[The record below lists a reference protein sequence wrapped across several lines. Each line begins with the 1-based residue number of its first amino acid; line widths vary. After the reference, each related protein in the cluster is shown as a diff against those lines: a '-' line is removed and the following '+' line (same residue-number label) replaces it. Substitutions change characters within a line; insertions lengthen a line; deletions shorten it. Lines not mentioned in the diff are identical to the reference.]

1 MKHHTLNAFLTWA
14 EENNIQW
21 DKDAIEVREGKHGLG
36 IYAKKNLDAGYEAIQ
51 VPKSIVLSVEST
63 GIANLLEEEDIEGY
77 AGLTLACMYE
87 YSKGAESVW
96 SAYLALLAES
106 RPQMPSDLSEDARE
120 LLKKSEV
127 FGDIETDLKDMQEDY
142 DTVIVPFLEK
152 HPEVFSAEIKA
163 KFFSFEDFKTMTSHV
178 SSRAMDV
185 DNFHISALVPFA
197 DLVNHNSEPNSDY
210 LTHEEVCEVC
220 GAISCEHMDEDED
233 DEDEDDEAPELAA
246 DEDKK
251 KRTAAKKAES
261 ADDVDGDDDDED
273 DEDWEDDINDTCDI
287 VLDDDVKKGEEI
299 TRHYGPFPNK
309 IFLSKYGFAE
319 VDNEHDTVTVQI
331 EMVKKAAESIL
342 GDPALVEERTK
353 WFLETEDIFIG
364 EDDEDE
370 LEEEGCCDGDHDH
383 DHDHGHA
390 HAHKHEK
397 KDVEAGEAEAEE
409 SEDEDED
416 SDNEAEE
423 EDFPR
428 DIMEIMHDGSIDDR
442 LLMLLNV
449 LFMEKEQFA
458 KVEESVDAATE
469 YFNDIFLRRAIEED
483 LAADDEEDSDDE
495 EQPKPELKP
504 LDDAARR
511 VRKNVLEA
519 TLQVIR
525 LRADAYDVSDKT
537 TAEEDLE
544 LLNKAGLTGTLYYG
558 ALCVIGEKKVLQN
571 ALKTYTKFHAEL

>member
-1 MKHHTLNAFLTWA
+1 
-14 EENNIQW
+14 
-21 DKDAIEVREGKHGLG
+21 
-36 IYAKKNLDAGYEAIQ
+36 
-51 VPKSIVLSVEST
+51 
-63 GIANLLEEEDIEGY
+63 
-77 AGLTLACMYE
+77 
-87 YSKGAESVW
+87 
-96 SAYLALLAES
+96 
-106 RPQMPSDLSEDARE
+106 
-120 LLKKSEV
+120 
-127 FGDIETDLKDMQEDY
+127 
-142 DTVIVPFLEK
+142 
-152 HPEVFSAEIKA
+152 
-163 KFFSFEDFKTMTSHV
+163 
-178 SSRAMDV
+178 
-185 DNFHISALVPFA
+185 
-197 DLVNHNSEPNSDY
+197 
-210 LTHEEVCEVC
+210 
-220 GAISCEHMDEDED
+220 MDEDED

-251 KRTAAKKAES
+251 KRTAAKKAET
-261 ADDVDGDDDDED
+261 ADDVDGDDEDED

-319 VDNEHDTVTVQI
+319 ADNEHDTVTVQL

-342 GDPALVEERTK
+342 GNPALVEERTK
-353 WFLETEDIFIG
+353 WFLDTEDIFIG

-383 DHDHGHA
+383 DHAHHHHGHA

-397 KDVEAGEAEAEE
+397 KDIEAGEVEAEAEE
-409 SEDEDED
+409 SESEDED
-416 SDNEAEE
+416 SDDEAEAEE

-483 LAADDEEDSDDE
+483 LAADHEEDSDD

-504 LDDAARR
+504 LDDAGRR

-519 TLQVIR
+519 ILQVIR

-558 ALCVIGEKKVLQN
+558 ALCVIGEKKILQS
-571 ALKTYTKFHAEL
+571 ALKTYTKFLAEL

>member
-1 MKHHTLNAFLTWA
+1 MSLKHTLTAFLAWA
-14 EENNIQW
+14 EENNIHW
-21 DKDAIEVREGKHGLG
+21 DKDAIEIREGKHGLG

-77 AGLTLACMYE
+77 VGLTLACMYE
-87 YSKGAESVW
+87 YSKGSESVW
-96 SAYLALLAES
+96 FEYLALLAQS

-120 LLKKSEV
+120 MLKKSEV
-127 FGDIETDLKDMQEDY
+127 YGDIETDLNDMQEDY
-142 DTVIVPFLEK
+142 DTIVVPLLEK
-152 HPEVFSAEIKA
+152 HPEVFTAQARAE
-163 KFFSFEDFKTMTSHV
+163 FFTYEAFKYMTSHV

-197 DLVNHNSEPNSDY
+197 DLVNHHPEPNSDY

-220 GAISCEHMDEDED
+220 GAISCEHMDEDEED
-233 DEDEDDEAPELAA
+233 DEDDEEAPELAA
-246 DEDKK
+246 EDDKK
-251 KRTAAKKAES
+251 KRNAAKKAE
-261 ADDVDGDDDDED
+261 AADVDGEDDDEED

-319 VDNEHDTVTVQI
+319 IDNEHDTVTVQL
-331 EMVKKAAESIL
+331 EMVKKAAETIL
-342 GDPALVEERTK
+342 GDLALVEERTK

-370 LEEEGCCDGDHDH
+370 LEEGGCCGGDHDH
-383 DHDHGHA
+383 DHDHKH
-390 HAHKHEK
+390 HEHKHEK
-397 KDVEAGEAEAEE
+397 KDVEAGEAEPE
-409 SEDEDED
+409 SESDDEEDSDDEDEED
-416 SDNEAEE
+416 
-423 EDFPR
+423 DFPR

-458 KVEESVDAATE
+458 KVEASVDAATE

-483 LAADDEEDSDDE
+483 LAEDDEDDEE

-504 LDDAARR
+504 LDDAGRR
-511 VRKNVLEA
+511 VRRNVLEA
-519 TLQVIR
+519 ILQVIR

-537 TAEEDLE
+537 SAEEDLE
-544 LLNKAGLTGTLYYG
+544 LLNKAGLSGTLYYG

-571 ALKTYTKFHAEL
+571 ALTTYNKFLNAL

>member
-1 MKHHTLNAFLTWA
+1 MKHSIAAFLAWA
-14 EENNIQW
+14 EENNILW
-21 DKDAIEVREGKHGLG
+21 DKDAIEIREGKHGLG
-36 IYAKKNLDAGYEAIQ
+36 VYAKKNLDAGYEAIQ

-77 AGLTLACMYE
+77 VGLTLACMYE
-87 YSKGAESVW
+87 YSKGSESVW
-96 SAYLALLAES
+96 SAYLALLAQS

-142 DTVIVPFLEK
+142 DTIVVPLLEK
-152 HPEVFSAEIKA
+152 HPEVFTPQARAE
-163 KFFSFEDFKTMTSHV
+163 FFTFEAFKYMTSHV

-197 DLVNHNSEPNSDY
+197 DLINHNAEPNSDY

-220 GAISCEHMDEDED
+220 GAISCEHMDEEDED
-233 DEDEDDEAPELAA
+233 DEDDEEAPELAA
-246 DEDKK
+246 GDDKK
-251 KRTAAKKAES
+251 KRTAAKKAE
-261 ADDVDGDDDDED
+261 AADVDGEDDDEED

-319 VDNEHDTVTVQI
+319 IDNEHDTITVQL

-383 DHDHGHA
+383 DHDHGH
-390 HAHKHEK
+390 HGHKHE
-397 KDVEAGEAEAEE
+397 KDVEAGEAEAESE
-409 SEDEDED
+409 SEDEED
-416 SDNEAEE
+416 SDDEDDED
-423 EDFPR
+423 DFPR

-483 LAADDEEDSDDE
+483 LAEDDESDDE

-504 LDDAARR
+504 LDDTGRR

-519 TLQVIR
+519 ILQVIR

-537 TAEEDLE
+537 SAEDDLE
-544 LLNKAGLTGTLYYG
+544 LLNKAGLSGTLYYG

-571 ALKTYTKFHAEL
+571 ALKTYTKFLNEL

>member
-1 MKHHTLNAFLTWA
+1 
-14 EENNIQW
+14 
-21 DKDAIEVREGKHGLG
+21 
-36 IYAKKNLDAGYEAIQ
+36 
-51 VPKSIVLSVEST
+51 
-63 GIANLLEEEDIEGY
+63 
-77 AGLTLACMYE
+77 
-87 YSKGAESVW
+87 
-96 SAYLALLAES
+96 
-106 RPQMPSDLSEDARE
+106 
-120 LLKKSEV
+120 
-127 FGDIETDLKDMQEDY
+127 
-142 DTVIVPFLEK
+142 
-152 HPEVFSAEIKA
+152 
-163 KFFSFEDFKTMTSHV
+163 
-178 SSRAMDV
+178 
-185 DNFHISALVPFA
+185 
-197 DLVNHNSEPNSDY
+197 

-220 GAISCEHMDEDED
+220 GAISCEHMDEVED
-233 DEDEDDEAPELAA
+233 DEDDEAPELAA

-251 KRTAAKKAES
+251 KRAAAKKAE
-261 ADDVDGDDDDED
+261 ATDDEDEDDDED

-287 VLDDDVKKGEEI
+287 ILDDDVKKGEEI

-370 LEEEGCCDGDHDH
+370 FEGEGCCDGDHDH
-383 DHDHGHA
+383 DHAHHDHGHEQ
-390 HAHKHEK
+390 EK
-397 KDVEAGEAEAEE
+397 KDIEAGEAEAEE
-409 SEDEDED
+409 SDSEDEE
-416 SDNEAEE
+416 SDDEAEE

-483 LAADDEEDSDDE
+483 LAADDEEA
-495 EQPKPELKP
+495 QPKPELQP
-504 LDDAARR
+504 LDDAGRR

-519 TLQVIR
+519 ILQVIR

-537 TAEEDLE
+537 TAEDDME
-544 LLNKAGLTGTLYYG
+544 LLNKAGLSGTLYYG

-571 ALKTYTKFHAEL
+571 ALKTYTKFQAEL

>member
-1 MKHHTLNAFLTWA
+1 MKQTLSAFLAWA

-21 DKDAIEVREGKHGLG
+21 DKDAIEIREGKHGLG
-36 IYAKKNLDAGYEAIQ
+36 VYAKTNLDAGYEAIQ

-77 AGLTLACMYE
+77 VGLTLACMYE
-87 YSKGAESVW
+87 YSKGSESVW
-96 SAYLALLAES
+96 SAYLALLAQS

-127 FGDIETDLKDMQEDY
+127 YGDIETDLKDMQEDY
-142 DTVIVPFLEK
+142 DTIVVPLLEK
-152 HPEVFSAEIKA
+152 HPEVFTPQARAE
-163 KFFSFEDFKTMTSHV
+163 FFTYEAFKYMTAHV

-197 DLVNHNSEPNSDY
+197 DLVNHHAEANADY

-220 GAISCEHMDEDED
+220 GAISCEHMDEDEED
-233 DEDEDDEAPELAA
+233 DEDDEDVPELAA
-246 DEDKK
+246 EDDKK
-251 KRTAAKKAES
+251 KRAASKKAE
-261 ADDVDGDDDDED
+261 AANVDGEDDDEED

-319 VDNEHDTVTVQI
+319 VDNEHDTVTVQL

-342 GDPALVEERTK
+342 GNPALVEERTK

-364 EDDEDE
+364 EDDEDGLE
-370 LEEEGCCDGDHDH
+370 EEEGCCDGDHDH
-383 DHDHGHA
+383 DHGHGH
-390 HAHKHEK
+390 KHVK
-397 KDVEAGEAEAEE
+397 KDVEAGEAEAESE
-409 SEDEDED
+409 SEDEED
-416 SDNEAEE
+416 SDDEE
-423 EDFPR
+423 DEEDDFPR

-483 LAADDEEDSDDE
+483 LAEDEEEDDEEE
-495 EQPKPELKP
+495 PKPELKP
-504 LDDAARR
+504 LDDAGRR

-519 TLQVIR
+519 ILQIVR

-537 TAEEDLE
+537 SAEDDLE
-544 LLNKAGLTGTLYYG
+544 LLNKAGLSGTLYYG

-571 ALKTYTKFHAEL
+571 ALKTYTKFLNEL

>member
-14 EENNIQW
+14 EENNIHW
-21 DKDAIEVREGKHGLG
+21 DKDAIEIREGKHGLG

-87 YSKGAESVW
+87 YSQGEESVW

-106 RPQMPSDLSEDARE
+106 RPQMPSDLSQDARE

-127 FGDIETDLKDMQEDY
+127 YGDIETDLKDMQEDY
-142 DTVIVPFLEK
+142 DTVVVPFLEK

-197 DLVNHNSEPNSDY
+197 DIVNHNSEPNSDY

-220 GAISCEHMDEDED
+220 GAISCEHMDEVED
-233 DEDEDDEAPELAA
+233 DEDDEAPELAA

-251 KRTAAKKAES
+251 KRAAAKKAE
-261 ADDVDGDDDDED
+261 ATDDEDEDDDED

-287 VLDDDVKKGEEI
+287 ILDDDVKKGEEI

-370 LEEEGCCDGDHDH
+370 FEGEGCCDGDHDH
-383 DHDHGHA
+383 DHAHHDHGHEQ
-390 HAHKHEK
+390 EK
-397 KDVEAGEAEAEE
+397 KDIEAGEAEAEE
-409 SEDEDED
+409 SDSEDEE
-416 SDNEAEE
+416 SDDEAEE

-483 LAADDEEDSDDE
+483 LAADDEEA
-495 EQPKPELKP
+495 QPKPELQP
-504 LDDAARR
+504 LDDAGRR

-519 TLQVIR
+519 ILQVIR

-537 TAEEDLE
+537 TAEDDME
-544 LLNKAGLTGTLYYG
+544 LLNKAGLSGTLYYG

-571 ALKTYTKFHAEL
+571 ALKTYTKFQAEL

>member
-1 MKHHTLNAFLTWA
+1 MSLKHTLTAFLAWA
-14 EENNIQW
+14 EENNIHW
-21 DKDAIEVREGKHGLG
+21 DKDAIEIREGKHGLG

-77 AGLTLACMYE
+77 VGLTLACMYE
-87 YSKGAESVW
+87 YSKGSESVW
-96 SAYLALLAES
+96 SEYLALLALS

-127 FGDIETDLKDMQEDY
+127 FGDIETDLNDMQEDY
-142 DTVIVPFLEK
+142 DTIVVPLLDK
-152 HPEVFSAEIKA
+152 HPEVFPAQARAE
-163 KFFSFEDFKTMTSHV
+163 FFTYEAFKYMTSHV

-197 DLVNHNSEPNSDY
+197 DLVNHHADANADY

-220 GAISCEHMDEDED
+220 GAISCEHMDEDDEDGED
-233 DEDEDDEAPELAA
+233 DEEAPELAA
-246 DEDKK
+246 EDDKK
-251 KRTAAKKAES
+251 KRSAAKKAE
-261 ADDVDGDDDDED
+261 AADVDGEDDDEED

-319 VDNEHDTVTVQI
+319 IDNEHDTVTVQL
-331 EMVKKAAESIL
+331 EMVKKAAETIL

-364 EDDEDE
+364 EDDDDE
-370 LEEEGCCDGDHDH
+370 LEGGCCEGDHDH
-383 DHDHGHA
+383 DHEHH
-390 HAHKHEK
+390 HHEHKH
-397 KDVEAGEAEAEE
+397 VEAGEAEAESE
-409 SEDEDED
+409 SEDEED
-416 SDNEAEE
+416 SDDEAEE
-423 EDFPR
+423 DDFPR

-483 LAADDEEDSDDE
+483 LAEDSEDDE

-504 LDDAARR
+504 LDDAGRR

-519 TLQVIR
+519 ILQVIR

-537 TAEEDLE
+537 SAEEDLE
-544 LLNKAGLTGTLYYG
+544 LLNKAGLSGTLYYG

-571 ALKTYTKFHAEL
+571 ALTTYNKFLNAL

>member
-251 KRTAAKKAES
+251 RRTAAKKAES

-287 VLDDDVKKGEEI
+287 VLDDD
-299 TRHYGPFPNK
+299 
-309 IFLSKYGFAE
+309 
-319 VDNEHDTVTVQI
+319 I